1 MEKTKANNPLNSIRI
16 SPLAAESF
24 GVRSMCTLV
33 ETPDLAVLLDAGISL
48 SPYRYNLPPH
58 PIEFQTISHLRK
70 TIAEAASKATV
81 ATISHYHFDHHTPSF
96 EDWVVNW
103 TEKDES
109 ARQIYQNKNVL
120 AKNPKENI
128 NTSQRQRAW
137 MFKKTAGKQT
147 KSLEVADGKRFT
159 YGKTS
164 LRFSGAVPHGS
175 ENSTQGWVIMTIIE
189 FNEDKF
195 MFAPDIQGPIS
206 THTLELILS
215 AKPSMIVLGGP
226 PLYLGG
232 FQVETVQLDQGLRNL
247 ERIVEAVPLVIL
259 EHHALR
265 DEMWRSKMEGVFQ
278 KASQSG
284 HCVLTAAEF
293 SGKENLFLESKRKEL
308 YRDHPPSSEF
318 KQWTKTLNS
327 RKIAKPPL

>member
-1 MEKTKANNPLNSIRI
+1 MEKNKADNPLNSIRV

-33 ETPDLAVLLDAGISL
+33 ETPDLGVLLDAGISL

-58 PIEFQTISHLRK
+58 PIEFRTISRLRK
-70 TIAEAASKATV
+70 TIAEAATKATV

-103 TEKDES
+103 TEKDETS
-109 ARQIYQNKNVL
+109 RQIYQNKNVL

-147 KSLEVADGKRFT
+147 KSLEVADDKKFT

-175 ENSTQGWVIMTIIE
+175 ENSMQGWVIMTVIE
-189 FNEDKF
+189 FNEDRF

-206 THTLELILS
+206 THTLELIL
-215 AKPSMIVLGGP
+215 ATKPHVIMLGGP

-232 FQVETVQLDQGLRNL
+232 SQVETVQLDQGLRNL

-293 SGKENLFLESKRKEL
+293 AGKENLFLESKRKEL

-318 KQWTKTLNS
+318 KQWNKTLNN
-327 RKIAKPPL
+327 RKITKPPL